1 MGPESDS
8 GLPDI
13 TVLSA
18 GWTALLRLLDQ
29 PGGQGGQ
36 KLCHFP
42 AVLEPLPRGDFQGGL
57 LESQN
62 ADTEPQQT
70 ILGAQKLGEGDNKN

>member
-18 GWTALLRLLDQ
+18 GRTALLRFLYQ
-29 PGGQGGQ
+29 PGGQGGR
-36 KLCHFP
+36 KLCRFP
-42 AVLEPLPRGDFQGGL
+42 AVLEPLPHGDFQGGL

-62 ADTEPQQT
+62 ADTEP
-70 ILGAQKLGEGDNKN
+70 